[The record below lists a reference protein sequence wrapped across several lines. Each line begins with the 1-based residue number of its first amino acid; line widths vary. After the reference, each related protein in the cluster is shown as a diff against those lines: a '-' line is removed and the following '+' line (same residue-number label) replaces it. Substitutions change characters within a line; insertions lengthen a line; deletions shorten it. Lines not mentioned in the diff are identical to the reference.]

1 MSDVLKIATVRQ
13 IKAARALLAWEQKDL
28 AKASGLGLATV
39 QRMEKMGLER
49 STVANAQKLLSA
61 FEAAGIEFTTADN
74 GGVGVRLHRNEG

>member
-1 MSDVLKIATVRQ
+1 MSLFEKMITIRQ
-13 IKAARALLAWEQKDL
+13 IKAARALLGWEQRDL
-28 AKASGLGLATV
+28 AEASGLGLSTV

-74 GGVGVRLHRNEG
+74 GGGVGVCLRK